1 MGTKPLKV
9 QFLGGNSL
17 YRNKDRCRELQP
29 LKVQF
34 LGGNSLYRNRDRCI
48 ELQLYR
54 YSFLQ
59 GQPLQEL
66 GLHGIAASTGT
77 VS

>member
-48 ELQLYR
+48 ELQ
-54 YSFLQ
+54 
-59 GQPLQEL
+59 PL
-66 GLHGIAASTGT
+66 
-77 VS
+77 